1 MKPGLSNEA
10 SLFHPY
16 KNTEFE
22 SLPNQIQEEERSDA
36 VAEVIHTTSKQ
47 SLSQIKK

>member
-1 MKPGLSNEA
+1 MKPNLSNEA

-22 SLPNQIQEEERSDA
+22 TLPNQIQEEERSDA